1 MEVCPMFNL
10 VWNNIS
16 RRRTQSTLT
25 VAITMITVMVF
36 VMVLGV
42 VQVMDRGL
50 EMSRQRLG
58 ADAVLIPKYA
68 PTQSEELL
76 FTAVPENVYMKKE
89 VYEQAKQLKGIAQMT
104 PQFYAQTLELGC
116 CEPGEE
122 ARLIG
127 FDYDSDFILT
137 PFLAGKGIET
147 LEPNEALFG
156 SDLDS
161 RIVGSNYL
169 ILGAKLF
176 IRDQIGV
183 TGTGMDK
190 TIFMNSD
197 TLRQLCLDNETLK
210 QDWQTRNPYD
220 YISVIMVRFEEG
232 VDGDEF
238 VKQVEDSGIEIRAIL
253 TSETISSLQKQ
264 LKVTMGVMLVLWAA
278 CMLVAGLALFGRFSA
293 LARERRKEIG
303 LLRAIGVKKRQVFAL
318 VSGECSLLA
327 AMGGVLGAAAA
338 LALMPKAIALLEEA
352 FMLSVSVWTTQLAA
366 ICAGGGVIL
375 AVLLGFFSALVPAAK
390 SSALD
395 PQVAITQG
403 EV

>member
-1 MEVCPMFNL
+1 MFNL

-42 VQVMDRGL
+42 VQVMDQGL

-176 IRDQIGV
+176 IRDQLGV

-232 VDGDEF
+232 VDGEEF
-238 VKQVEDSGIEIRAIL
+238 VQQVADSGIEIRAIL

-352 FMLSVSVWTTQLAA
+352 FMLSVSVWTPQLAA

-375 AVLLGFFSALVPAAK
+375 AILLGFFSALVPAAK

>member
-1 MEVCPMFNL
+1 MFNL

-42 VQVMDRGL
+42 VQVMDQGL

-197 TLRQLCLDNETLK
+197 TLRQLCLDNDTLK

-232 VDGDEF
+232 VDGEEF
-238 VKQVEDSGIEIRAIL
+238 VQQVADSGIEIRAIL

-338 LALMPKAIALLEEA
+338 LALMPKAIALLEDA

>member
-1 MEVCPMFNL
+1 MFNL

-25 VAITMITVMVF
+25 IAITLVTVMVF
-36 VMVLGV
+36 VMVLGI
-42 VQVMDRGL
+42 VQVMDQGL

-76 FTAVPENVYMKKE
+76 FTAVPENIYMKKE
-89 VYEQAKQLKGIAQMT
+89 VYEQAKQLEGIAQMT

-127 FDYDSDFILT
+127 FDYNSDFILT
-137 PFLAGKGIET
+137 PFLQGKGIES
-147 LEPNEALFG
+147 LGAEDAIFG
-156 SDLDS
+156 SSMDS
-161 RIVGSNYL
+161 SIVGYDYL

-176 IRDQIGV
+176 IREQLEV

-190 TIFMNSD
+190 TIFMDAD
-197 TLRQLCLDNETLK
+197 TLRQLCLDNETLA
-210 QDWQTRNPYD
+210 QDWQTRNPFD

-232 VDGDEF
+232 VDPEAF
-238 VKQVEDSGIEIRAIL
+238 VKQVEDSGIEIRCVL
-253 TSETISSLQKQ
+253 TSETISSLQSQ
-264 LKVTMGVMLVLWAA
+264 LKVTMNVMLALWAA
-278 CMLVAGLALFGRFSA
+278 CMVVAGLALFGRFSA

-327 AMGGVLGAAAA
+327 AIGGVLGAAIA
-338 LALMPKAIALLEEA
+338 LALMPKVIALLEDA
-352 FMLSVSVWTTQLAA
+352 FMLSTSVWTTQLALIVAGSGVVLA
-366 ICAGGGVIL
+366 IA
-375 AVLLGFFSALVPAAK
+375 LGFFSALVPAAK
-390 SSALD
+390 SAALD

>member
-1 MEVCPMFNL
+1 MFNL

-42 VQVMDRGL
+42 VQVMDQGL

-127 FDYDSDFILT
+127 FDYESDFILT

-161 RIVGSNYL
+161 DIVGSNYL

-176 IRDQIGV
+176 IRDQIET

-210 QDWQTRNPYD
+210 QDWQNRNPYD

-232 VDGDEF
+232 VDGEEF
-238 VKQVEDSGIEIRAIL
+238 VKQVADSGIEIRAIL
-253 TSETISSLQKQ
+253 TSETISSLQSQ
-264 LKVTMGVMLVLWAA
+264 LKVTMSVMLVLWAA
-278 CMLVAGLALFGRFSA
+278 CMTVAGLALFGRFSA

-338 LALMPKAIALLEEA
+338 LALMPKAIALLEDA

-366 ICAGGGVIL
+366 LCAGSGVIL

-390 SSALD
+390 SAALD

>member
-1 MEVCPMFNL
+1 MFNL

-25 VAITMITVMVF
+25 VSITMITVMVF

-42 VQVMDRGL
+42 VQVMDQGL

-137 PFLAGKGIET
+137 PFLQGKGIES
-147 LEPNEALFG
+147 LPANEAIFG
-156 SDLDS
+156 SSMDS
-161 RIVGSNYL
+161 SIVGSNYM

-176 IRDQIGV
+176 IREQLET

-190 TIFMNSD
+190 TIFMDSD
-197 TLRQLCLDNETLK
+197 TLRQLCLDNEVLRES
-210 QDWQTRNPYD
+210 WQKRNPYD

-232 VDGDEF
+232 VDPEAF
-238 VKQVEDSGIEIRAIL
+238 VKQVEDSGIEIRCVL
-253 TSETISSLQKQ
+253 TSETISSLQSQ
-264 LKVTMGVMLVLWAA
+264 LKVTMSVMLVLWAA
-278 CMLVAGLALFGRFSA
+278 CMTVAGLALFGRFSA

-338 LALMPKAIALLEEA
+338 LALMPKAIALLEDA
-352 FMLSVSVWTTQLAA
+352 FMLSVSVWTTQLAV
-366 ICAGGGVIL
+366 ICAGSGVIL

-390 SSALD
+390 SAALD

>member
-1 MEVCPMFNL
+1 MFNL

-338 LALMPKAIALLEEA
+338 LALMPKAIALLEDA
-352 FMLSVSVWTTQLAA
+352 FMLSVSVWTTQLAV
-366 ICAGGGVIL
+366 ICAGSGVIL

-390 SSALD
+390 SAALD

>member
-1 MEVCPMFNL
+1 MFNL

-197 TLRQLCLDNETLK
+197 TLRQLCLDNDTLK

-232 VDGDEF
+232 VDGEEF
-238 VKQVEDSGIEIRAIL
+238 VQQVADSGIEIRAIL

-338 LALMPKAIALLEEA
+338 LALMPKAIALLEDA

>member
-1 MEVCPMFNL
+1 MFNL

>member
-1 MEVCPMFNL
+1 MFNL

-42 VQVMDRGL
+42 VQVMDQGL

-176 IRDQIGV
+176 IRDQIET

-232 VDGDEF
+232 VDGEEF
-238 VKQVEDSGIEIRAIL
+238 VQQVADSGIEIRAIL

-338 LALMPKAIALLEEA
+338 LALMPKAIALLEDA
-352 FMLSVSVWTTQLAA
+352 FMLSVSVWTPQLAA
-366 ICAGGGVIL
+366 LCAGGGVIL
-375 AVLLGFFSALVPAAK
+375 AILLGFFSALVPAAK

>member
-1 MEVCPMFNL
+1 MFNL

-25 VAITMITVMVF
+25 VAITMVTVMVF
-36 VMVLGV
+36 VVVLGI
-42 VQVMDRGL
+42 VQVMDQGL
-50 EMSRQRLG
+50 ELSRQRLG

-89 VYEQAKQLKGIAQMT
+89 VYEQAKQLKGIARMT

-116 CEPGEE
+116 CDPGEE

-137 PFLAGKGIET
+137 PFLMGRGIES
-147 LEPNEALFG
+147 LGAEEIIIG
-156 SDLDS
+156 SNMDS
-161 RIVGSNYL
+161 SILGTNYL

-176 IRDQIGV
+176 VREQLEV
-183 TGTGMDK
+183 TGTGMDS
-190 TIFMNSD
+190 TIFMNTD
-197 TLRQLCLDNETLK
+197 TLRQLCLDNEVLRE
-210 QDWQTRNPYD
+210 DWQKRNPFD

-232 VDGDEF
+232 VDPEEF
-238 VKQVEDSGIEIRAIL
+238 VKQVEESGIAVRCVL
-253 TSETISSLQKQ
+253 TSETISSLQSQ
-264 LKVTMGVMLVLWAA
+264 LNVTMSVMLALWAA
-278 CMLVAGLALFGRFSA
+278 CMLVAVMALFGRFSA

-327 AMGGVLGAAAA
+327 AIGGVLGAALA
-338 LALMPKAIALLEEA
+338 LLLMPKVIALLEDA
-352 FMLSVSVWTTQLAA
+352 FMLSVSVWTTQLAV
-366 ICAGGGVIL
+366 ICAGTGIVL
-375 AVLLGFFSALVPAAK
+375 AVLLGFCSALVPAAK
-390 SSALD
+390 SAALD

>member
-1 MEVCPMFNL
+1 MFNL

-16 RRRTQSTLT
+16 RRRTQSALT
-25 VAITMITVMVF
+25 IAITTVTVMVF

-42 VQVMDRGL
+42 MQVMNQGL
-50 EMSRQRLG
+50 ELSRQRLG

-89 VYEQAKQLKGIAQMT
+89 VYEQAKQLKGIAKMT

-137 PFLAGKGIET
+137 PFLEGKGIES
-147 LEPNEALFG
+147 LGAEEAIFG
-156 SDLDS
+156 SSMDS
-161 RIVGSNYL
+161 SIVGYDYL

-176 IRDQIGV
+176 IREQLEV

-190 TIFMNSD
+190 TIFMDAD
-197 TLRQLCLDNETLK
+197 TLRQLCLDNEVLRE
-210 QDWQTRNPYD
+210 DWQKRNPFD
-220 YISVIMVRFEEG
+220 YISVIMVRFEDG
-232 VDGDEF
+232 VDPEAF
-238 VKQVEDSGIEIRAIL
+238 VKQVEDSGIEIRCVL
-253 TSETISSLQKQ
+253 TSETISNLQSQ
-264 LKVTMGVMLVLWAA
+264 MKVTMAVMLILWAA
-278 CMLVAGLALFGRFSA
+278 CMLVAVMALFGRFSA

-318 VSGECSLLA
+318 VSGECSMLA
-327 AMGGVLGAAAA
+327 AIGGILGAAIA
-338 LALMPKAIALLEEA
+338 LALMPKAISLLEEA
-352 FMLSVSVWTTQLAA
+352 FMLSTSVWSAELAA
-366 ICAGGGVIL
+366 VCAVGGVLL
-375 AVLLGFFSALVPAAK
+375 AVLLGFGSALVPAAK
-390 SSALD
+390 SAALD

>member
-1 MEVCPMFNL
+1 MFNL

-25 VAITMITVMVF
+25 IAITMVTVMVF
-36 VMVLGV
+36 VMVLGI
-42 VQVMDRGL
+42 VQVMDQGL

-127 FDYDSDFILT
+127 FDYDTDFILT
-137 PFLAGKGIET
+137 PFLSGKGIDA
-147 LEPNEALFG
+147 LAANEILFG

-161 RIVGSNYL
+161 SIVGSNYL

-176 IRDQIGV
+176 VRDQIET

-190 TIFMNSD
+190 TIFMDAD
-197 TLRQLCLDNETLK
+197 TLRQLCLDNEVLRE
-210 QDWQTRNPYD
+210 DWQKRSPYD

-232 VDGDEF
+232 VDPVDF
-238 VKQVEDSGIEIRAIL
+238 VNQVDNSGIEVRCVL
-253 TSETISSLQKQ
+253 TSETISSLQSQ
-264 LKVTMGVMLVLWAA
+264 LKVTMSVMLVLWAA
-278 CMLVAGLALFGRFSA
+278 CMLVAVMALFGRFSA

-327 AMGGVLGAAAA
+327 AIGGVLGAAVA
-338 LALMPKAIALLEEA
+338 LALMPKAIALLEDA
-352 FMLSVSVWTTQLAA
+352 FMLSVSVWTPQLAV

-375 AVLLGFFSALVPAAK
+375 AIALGFFSALVPAAK
-390 SSALD
+390 SAALD